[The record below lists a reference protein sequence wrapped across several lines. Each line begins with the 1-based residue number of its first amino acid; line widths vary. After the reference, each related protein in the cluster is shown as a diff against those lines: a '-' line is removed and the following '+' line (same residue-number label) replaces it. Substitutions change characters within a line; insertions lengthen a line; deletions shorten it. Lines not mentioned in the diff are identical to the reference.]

1 MCNGALHIGR
11 VPPEVTPHAAV
22 FAQSRE
28 QGWTLGPSPSTT
40 WMEAALEVPGS
51 SRSAP
56 ARLRVASEQIFQ
68 SPGSAVRQEQPHS
81 SPCIGHSSAQSR
93 GYKACTESTGVKE
106 IHKTT
111 EPLAFYRK
119 IAAHNLHPHLRS
131 ALWPGHSLLCSPIPC
146 TTDPSSHG
154 FYSMIQRS
162 DGSEGQLHPEKPAE
176 QTVRAHYHWDNNTHQ
191 HTNNVPAGRCWGS
204 GEGSLQPQGLR
215 SGRMATVRQCRA
227 RAEVR

>member
-1 MCNGALHIGR
+1 MQQCLHRAGNRAGLWPPALAPPGWR
-11 VPPEVTPHAAV
+11 QPWRCLVPAGLLLPIC
-22 FAQSRE
+22 
-28 QGWTLGPSPSTT
+28 W
-40 WMEAALEVPGS
+40 
-51 SRSAP
+51 
-56 ARLRVASEQIFQ
+56 VASEQIFQ

-191 HTNNVPAGRCWGS
+191 HTNNVPAGR
-204 GEGSLQPQGLR
+204 
-215 SGRMATVRQCRA
+215 
-227 RAEVR
+227 